1 MTTSRARLWILVHAV
16 VVLLPLVG
24 MVVRGP
30 WDVRLWGV
38 ELPPLLGT
46 PSFASWWTER
56 LQPQFQLWFEARIG
70 LRAAMVRT
78 DNTLQNF
85 VFGDAKPGS
94 YVVVGEQGMPF
105 AGDDVRYLGTPR
117 RDLPII
123 TARVE
128 ALTALLA
135 SVHRKLAARGKALVV
150 VISPSKSTIY
160 PEYVPRRWRV
170 PGPAER
176 SDLAEY
182 EALRAGLV
190 RSGVPFGDGHAIFAS
205 APVEE
210 RELLFAW
217 GGRHW
222 TSVGACRVL
231 RGALASG
238 PVTPTCEWR
247 MMPADRSRHGDFD
260 LLCLENLW
268 GTDVGL
274 TTVPI
279 AGEPAPVRDP
289 SVVRPRLLLAGTSFM
304 WMLADL
310 LRPLVDK
317 PVALFYNNTF
327 FDLTAGRRLSTAD
340 PKAADWAEYVLE
352 RDLYVIDLLETFAHH
367 DEMRTFL
374 TELDRRLE

>member
-1 MTTSRARLWILVHAV
+1 MSTSRARLWIALHAL
-16 VVLLPLVG
+16 VVLLPLAG
-24 MVVRGP
+24 MVVHGP

-38 ELPPLLGT
+38 ELPPVLDT
-46 PSFASWWTER
+46 PTVTSWWTEK

-70 LRAAMVRT
+70 LRGAMVRT
-78 DNTLQNF
+78 DNTLQMAF
-85 VFGDAKPGS
+85 FRDSKPGS
-94 YVVVGEQGMPF
+94 YVVAGEKGMPF
-105 AGDDVRYLGTPR
+105 AGDDLRYLGTPR

-123 TARVE
+123 TARVDE
-128 ALTALLA
+128 LTALLG
-135 SVHRKLAARGKALVV
+135 STHRKLKARGKTLVV

-160 PEYVPRRWRV
+160 PDYVPSRWSLAN
-170 PGPAER
+170 PAER
-176 SDLAEY
+176 SDLVEY
-182 EALRAGLV
+182 EALRAGLE
-190 RSGVPFGDGHAIFAS
+190 RNGVPFGDGHKIFAA
-205 APVEE
+205 APKDE

-231 RGALASG
+231 HDALAAG
-238 PVTPTCEWR
+238 PVTPTCEWA

-268 GTDVGL
+268 GTDVGI
-274 TTVPI
+274 TKVPI
-279 AGEPAPVRDP
+279 AGEPPQVREP
-289 SVVRPRLLLAGTSFM
+289 SALRPRLLLAGTSFM

-327 FDLTAGRRLSTAD
+327 FDLAAGQRLSTAD
-340 PKAADWAEYVLE
+340 PKAPDWAEYVLE

-374 TELDRRLE
+374 GELDRRLE